1 MLGPVLLRLLCITVT
16 TAAAPHAVTK
26 LSAMTSTVPGSGMD
40 SEGAFSFLGLDT
52 GGSFAVEICQVTI
65 VMMMMMMMVMML
77 TTMMM
82 MMCQGARCCNTGSL
96 NTEDDNWELGQVRIT
111 TRPVSTL

>member
-26 LSAMTSTVPGSGMD
+26 VSAMTSTVPGSGMD

-52 GGSFAVEICQVTI
+52 GGSFAVEICQVT
-65 VMMMMMMMVMML
+65 
-77 TTMMM
+77 
-82 MMCQGARCCNTGSL
+82 
-96 NTEDDNWELGQVRIT
+96 DDGYNDGDDDDDDVQNI
-111 TRPVSTL
+111 

>member
-52 GGSFAVEICQVTI
+52 GGSFAVEICQVT
-65 VMMMMMMMVMML
+65 MMMMMVMMML
-77 TTMMM
+77 MMVM
-82 MMCQGARCCNTGSL
+82 TWQGARCCNTGSL

>member
-16 TAAAPHAVTK
+16 TAASPHAVTK

-52 GGSFAVEICQVTI
+52 GGSFAVEICQV
-65 VMMMMMMMVMML
+65 MMMMMMVMMML
-77 TTMMM
+77 MMVM
-82 MMCQGARCCNTGSL
+82 TWQGARCCNTGSL